1 MFYFIF
7 GLTLITIFSYLT
19 QPILA
24 FNSYKYIS
32 CNSTY
37 CTEGKFD
44 IFLLIHFRR
53 LFILSDQIK

>member
-1 MFYFIF
+1 MSIF
-7 GLTLITIFSYLT
+7 GLKILFCYLT

-37 CTEGKFD
+37 CTEGNK
-44 IFLLIHFRR
+44 
-53 LFILSDQIK
+53 